1 MKPKIAW
8 GAAVVAF
15 ALGWNANA
23 DLAAA
28 LASGD
33 RVEEDR
39 ARDAGRKPA
48 TVIDY
53 LGIGPGMTVM
63 DLMASG
69 GYYTEVLSL
78 AVGPTGK
85 VLAQNFPIFLRFAD
99 GMYDKAMTARLA
111 GGRLGNVERVDA
123 ELADL
128 GIEAGSLDAAFTAL
142 NFHDVHNGLGEGTGG
157 DDEAAAFLQVVKAL
171 LKPGGV
177 LGIVDHYG
185 DADKDNEELHRLDV
199 VAAAPI
205 LEASGFIVESSA
217 LLRNPADDHTTM
229 VFDPAIRGRTDRVL
243 YKLTKPPELTPAA
256 PATETEAPGANEP
269 ERNREATP

>member
-1 MKPKIAW
+1 MKRKIAW
-8 GAAVVAF
+8 SAALVAF
-15 ALGWNANA
+15 ALGWNASA
-23 DLAAA
+23 DLAGA

-33 RVEEDR
+33 RAEEDR

-48 TVIDY
+48 EVVAY

-63 DLMASG
+63 DLMASS

-85 VLAQNFPIFLRFAD
+85 VYAQNPPLFLQFAD
-99 GMYDKAMTARLA
+99 GMYDKALTARLA
-111 GGRLGNVERVDA
+111 GGRLANVERVDRDLA
-123 ELADL
+123 EL
-128 GIEAGSLDAAFTAL
+128 GMEAGSLDAAFTAL
-142 NFHDVHNGLGEGTGG
+142 NFHDVHNGLGEDSGG
-157 DDEAAAFLQVVKAL
+157 DDEAAAFLQVIKAL

-185 DADKDNEELHRLDV
+185 DPDKDNNGLHRLDV

-217 LLRNPADDHTTM
+217 LLRNPADDRTTM
-229 VFDPAIRGRTDRVL
+229 VFDPAIRGQTDRVL
-243 YKLTKPPELTPAA
+243 YKLTKPPEMAPAPPAA
-256 PATETEAPGANEP
+256 EEGAPAGDASGDASGDS
-269 ERNREATP
+269 

>member
-1 MKPKIAW
+1 MTRKVCWSVTLGLVLA
-8 GAAVVAF
+8 GSVAF
-15 ALGWNANA
+15 A

-33 RVEEDR
+33 RAEEDR

-48 TVIDY
+48 EVIEY
-53 LGIGPGMTVM
+53 LGIGPGMAVM

-78 AVGPTGK
+78 AVGPAGK
-85 VLAQNFPIFLRFAD
+85 IYAQNTPLFLQFAD

-111 GGRLGNVERVDA
+111 DGRLGNVERVDRDLP
-123 ELADL
+123 EL
-128 GIEAGSLDAAFTAL
+128 GMEPGSLDAAFTAL
-142 NFHDVHNGLGEGTGG
+142 NFHDVHNGLGEDTWGG
-157 DDEAAAFLQVVKAL
+157 DDAAAGFLQVVKAL

-185 DADKDNEELHRLDV
+185 DADQDNDSLHRLDV
-199 VAAAPI
+199 VRAAPI

-217 LLRNPADDHTTM
+217 LLRNPADDRTTM
-229 VFDPAIRGRTDRVL
+229 VFDPAIRGHTDRVL
-243 YKLTKPPELTPAA
+243 YKLTKPPELDPVPVESEADA
-256 PATETEAPGANEP
+256 PAEDS
-269 ERNREATP
+269 

>member
-1 MKPKIAW
+1 MNRKISWAT
-8 GAAVVAF
+8 AFVAF

-23 DLAAA
+23 DLTVA

-33 RVEEDR
+33 RAEEDR

-48 TVIDY
+48 EVVAY

-78 AVGPTGK
+78 AVGPTGR
-85 VLAQNFPIFLRFAD
+85 VYAQNTPLFLRFAD

-111 GGRLGNVERVDA
+111 DGRLGNVERVDRDLP
-123 ELADL
+123 EL
-128 GIEAGSLDAAFTAL
+128 GMEPGSLDAAFTAL
-142 NFHDVHNGLGEGTGG
+142 NFHDVHNGLGEDTWGG
-157 DDEAAAFLQVVKAL
+157 DEAAAGFLRVIKML

-185 DADKDNEELHRLDV
+185 DADKDNDSLHRLDV
-199 VAAAPI
+199 VRAVSI

-217 LLRNPADDHTTM
+217 LLRNPADDRTTM
-229 VFDPAIRGRTDRVL
+229 VFDEAIRGQTDRVL
-243 YKLTKPPELTPAA
+243 YKLTKPPELA
-256 PATETEAPGANEP
+256 PAEP
-269 ERNREATP
+269 EDSAAAGDLS

>member
-1 MKPKIAW
+1 MSRNVVWSVVLGMVLA
-8 GAAVVAF
+8 GSAAS
-15 ALGWNANA
+15 A

-33 RVEEDR
+33 RTEEDR

-48 TVIDY
+48 EVIEY
-53 LGIGPGMTVM
+53 LGIGAGMTVM

-78 AVGPTGK
+78 AVGPAGK
-85 VLAQNFPIFLRFAD
+85 VYAQNFPIFLQFAD

-111 GGRLGNVERVDA
+111 DGRLGNVERVDT

-157 DDEAAAFLQVVKAL
+157 DDAAAGFLQVVKAL

-177 LGIVDHYG
+177 LGVVDHYG
-185 DADKDNEELHRLDV
+185 DADQDNNGLHRLDV
-199 VAAAPI
+199 VRAVPI

-217 LLRNPADDHTTM
+217 LLRNPLDDRTTM
-229 VFDPAIRGRTDRVL
+229 VFDPAIRGQTDRVL
-243 YKLTKPPELTPAA
+243 YRLTKPPELPPA
-256 PATETEAPGANEP
+256 PAESEADAPAEDS
-269 ERNREATP
+269 

>member
-1 MKPKIAW
+1 MNPKIAW
-8 GAAVVAF
+8 GAVLVTFAVAWH
-15 ALGWNANA
+15 ADG

-33 RVEEDR
+33 RAAEDR
-39 ARDAGRKPA
+39 ARDAGRRPA
-48 TVIDY
+48 EVIAY
-53 LGIGPGMTVM
+53 LGIGAGMRVM

-69 GYYTEVLSL
+69 GYYTEVLSH

-85 VLAQNFPIFLRFAD
+85 VYAQNYPLFLQFAD

-111 GGRLGNVERVDA
+111 NGRLANVERVDVDPV
-123 ELADL
+123 EMPV
-128 GIEAGSLDAAFTAL
+128 EPGSLDAAFTAL
-142 NFHDVHNGLGEGTGG
+142 NFHDVHNGLGEGSGG
-157 DDEAAAFLQVVKAL
+157 DDAAAAFLQLVKLL

-185 DADKDNEELHRLDV
+185 DPDQDNNGLHRLDV

-217 LLRNPADDHTTM
+217 LLRNPADDRTTM
-229 VFDPAIRGRTDRVL
+229 VFDPAIRGQTDRVL
-243 YKLTKPPELTPAA
+243 YKLTKPPELEPA
-256 PATETEAPGANEP
+256 PAESGDGAPAGGAQ
-269 ERNREATP
+269 